1 MKIDHKKYKGVL
13 FDLDGTILFT
23 LSDITAAFNVP
34 LLKRGVA
41 GLNDEETREIV
52 GHGLYKGLA
61 DAFDKRRFLISET
74 DLKQAYK
81 ELMDYYKNNST
92 KYCYVYENIE
102 NMLNKIDVPFG
113 ILSNK
118 DDKLVRE
125 IVATVLP
132 SIEFA
137 FVRGMTT
144 IESKKPN
151 PVNVIEFAT
160 KYSIDMK
167 DLLYVGDS
175 EVDYKTSV
183 NAKCDLALVSWGYR
197 DKESLLKFG
206 SPICDTADQLLGVIN
221 GN

>member
-1 MKIDHKKYKGVL
+1 MKNDHKKYKGVL

-34 LLKRGVA
+34 LEKRGIKA
-41 GLNDEETREIV
+41 LNDEETRSIV
-52 GHGLYKGLA
+52 GHGLYKGLV
-61 DAFDKRRFLISET
+61 DAFNLRKFLITEE
-74 DLKQAYK
+74 
-81 ELMDYYKNNST
+81 ELMFAYQELLDYYNSNST
-92 KYCYVYENIE
+92 KYCYVYDDIE
-102 NMLNKIDVPFG
+102 NLLKKIDVPFG

-132 SIEFA
+132 NIDFA
-137 FVRGMTT
+137 FVRGMTSAD
-144 IESKKPN
+144 SKKPN
-151 PVNVIEFAT
+151 PVNVIEFSN
-160 KYSIDMK
+160 KYGIDMK

-175 EVDYKTSV
+175 EVDYKTAV

-197 DKESLLKFG
+197 DKESLLEYG
-206 SPICDTADQLLGVIN
+206 SPICDTVEQLLGVIN